1 MSVAD
6 NIRHKAEQKKRERTP
21 EESLRDTFNEASTG
35 LIKQFMQN
43 VMSGHIQIEDTAD
56 LSRLF
61 AIYMQ
66 INNIHAIESGTSGAI
81 PEISIGQQSVF
92 KEKLDVE
99 TETVNGETED
109 YIDLDDLAELSDED
123 VSEMMLKRELE
134 LNKENEVSF

>member
-1 MSVAD
+1 
-6 NIRHKAEQKKRERTP
+6 
-21 EESLRDTFNEASTG
+21 
-35 LIKQFMQN
+35 MQN

-66 INNIHAIESGTSGAI
+66 INNINAIESGTSGAI